1 MNKTYRILPF
11 FIVLVVLVL
20 LVPTAPAWAG
30 EAQFAIKDSHKD
42 SNGVTLKTAAG
53 SMRIEAC
60 GDRIIHVVA
69 SPTGEIPAPKVPV
82 VLQPCRADNVVVKI
96 GKKDVTLSTA
106 GVTVSVN
113 ATTGAVSFLSKDG
126 KDVLAEPKDGGKS
139 FDVPALA
146 EMKTWQ
152 IQQTFVSP
160 SDESQYGLGQHQEGI
175 FNVRGVPIRLHQA
188 NTNISVPFLLSSKGY
203 GLLWNNPS
211 LTDFNPADQ
220 AIAIDPATG
229 KGKFTTGAKGSY
241 GFLLASD
248 NKDQLVVDVDGK
260 HVIDLV
266 NMWTPSS
273 ASGVVDLEANKEYE
287 VSRPR
292 AAREVF
298 NCRCVRPR
306 TRPPS
311 APKWG
316 RPLTTT
322 FSTARS

>member
-1 MNKTYRILPF
+1 M
-11 FIVLVVLVL
+11 
-20 LVPTAPAWAG
+20 
-30 EAQFAIKDSHKD
+30 
-42 SNGVTLKTAAG
+42 
-53 SMRIEAC
+53 
-60 GDRIIHVVA
+60 
-69 SPTGEIPAPKVPV
+69 
-82 VLQPCRADNVVVKI
+82 
-96 GKKDVTLSTA
+96 
-106 GVTVSVN
+106 
-113 ATTGAVSFLSKDG
+113 
-126 KDVLAEPKDGGKS
+126 LAEPKDGGKS

-160 SDESQYGLGQHQEGI
+160 PDESQYGLGQHQEGI

-241 GFLLASD
+241 GFLLSSD

-273 ASGVVDLEANKEYE
+273 ASGAVDLEANKEYE
-287 VSRPR
+287 ITAKGGPEAFS
-292 AAREVF
+292 
-298 NCRCVRPR
+298 CRCVHPR
-306 TRPPS
+306 TRPLS

-316 RPLTTT
+316 RPLITTSFYGPALNQVIADYRQLT
-322 FSTARS
+322 GEAPMFPKWVYGFWQCRERYHTPERNPRRWDRVPQTQPSG